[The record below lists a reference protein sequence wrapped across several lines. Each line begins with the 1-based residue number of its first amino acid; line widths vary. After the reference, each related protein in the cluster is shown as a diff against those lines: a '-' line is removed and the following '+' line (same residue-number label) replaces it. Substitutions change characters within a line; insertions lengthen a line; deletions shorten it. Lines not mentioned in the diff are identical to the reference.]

1 MTPDSHTELH
11 PWNRAQAHRLM
22 SALDRLPHAL
32 LLAGPVGLGKNAFA
46 WHLTRRLLCTQPA
59 PEAEPCGI
67 CHSCRLYQAGTHPD
81 VIQIAPEEQGKAI
94 LIDQIRAL
102 AGFLQLKPHSAPSKV
117 AVISPAEAMN
127 LNAANALLKML
138 EEPPAGSYLIL
149 VGAKLQR
156 LPATIRSRCTRL
168 DFPRPERQAA
178 LSWLHSQGETPTD
191 AELLLDLA
199 DGAPLRALELKRTDY
214 LAQRRQLMDDI
225 ASLAGP
231 HADPLACAV
240 RWKTLG
246 AARSLA
252 WLELWV
258 ADRIKLGMA
267 PGTPSRSNP
276 DDMGRLQAPQKQ
288 LDLKQL
294 FDFLEAVA
302 ESRNL
307 LGGPLDELLL
317 LEDILIRW
325 ARLIKTLTLGPI
337 TRH

>member
-1 MTPDSHTELH
+1 MTLNSHAALH
-11 PWNRAQAHRLM
+11 PWNNKQALRLM
-22 SALDRLPHAL
+22 AEWDRLPHAL
-32 LLAGPVGLGKNAFA
+32 LLAGPAGLGKNAFA
-46 WHLTRRLLCTQPA
+46 WHLTRRLLCTQPT
-59 PEAEPCGI
+59 PQDQPCDT
-67 CHSCRLYQAGTHPD
+67 CHSCRLFQVGTHPD
-81 VIQIAPEEQGKAI
+81 VMQIAPEEQGKAI

-102 AGFLQLKPHSAPSKV
+102 ADFLQLKSHSAPSKV

-149 VGAKLQR
+149 VGSKLQR

-168 DFPRPERQAA
+168 DFPRPERQMA
-178 LSWLHSQGETPTD
+178 LSWLHAQGEALME

-199 DGAPLRALELKRTDY
+199 DGAPLRALELQRTDY
-214 LAQRRQLMDDI
+214 LTQRRQLMHDI
-225 ASLAGP
+225 ASLSGP
-231 HADPLACAV
+231 QADPLACAA

-252 WLELWV
+252 WLETWV
-258 ADRIKLGMA
+258 ADTIRQGMA
-267 PGTPSRSNP
+267 PDTPSRLNP
-276 DDMGRLQAPQKQ
+276 DAKERLQAPQKQ
-288 LDLKQL
+288 LDLMQL
-294 FDFLEAVA
+294 FDFLEKVA

-325 ARLIKTLTLGPI
+325 TRL
-337 TRH
+337 RRR

>member
-1 MTPDSHTELH
+1 MTPDTVADLH
-11 PWNRAQAHRLM
+11 PWNRAQADRLTTD
-22 SALDRLPHAL
+22 LDRLPHAL
-32 LLAGPVGLGKNAFA
+32 LLAGAEGLGKNAFA
-46 WHLTRRLLCTQPA
+46 WHLARRLLCTQPTPDA
-59 PEAEPCGI
+59 QPCGN

-81 VIQIAPEEQGKAI
+81 VTRIAPEEQGKAI

-102 AGFLQLKPHSAPSKV
+102 ADFLQLKPHSAPSKV
-117 AVISPAEAMN
+117 AVIAPAEAMN

-149 VGAKLQR
+149 VGAKLHR

-168 DFPRPERQAA
+168 DFPRPERHTA
-178 LSWLHSQGETPTD
+178 LAWLQSQGGNPTD

-231 HADPLACAV
+231 QPDPIACAA

-246 AARSLA
+246 AARCLV
-252 WLELWV
+252 WLEAWV
-258 ADRIKLGMA
+258 ADRIRLRMA
-267 PGTPSRSNP
+267 PGTKIRTNP
-276 DDMGRLQAPQKQ
+276 DARERLQAPQKQ

-294 FDFLEAVA
+294 FDFLEILA

-317 LEDILIRW
+317 LEDVLIRW
-325 ARLIKTLTLGPI
+325 
-337 TRH
+337 TRSTRR

>member
-1 MTPDSHTELH
+1 MTPDTHVELH
-11 PWNRAQAHRLM
+11 PWNHAQAQRLM
-22 SALDRLPHAL
+22 AEMNRLPHAL
-32 LLAGPVGLGKNAFA
+32 LLAGPTGLGKNAFA
-46 WHLTRRLLCTQPA
+46 WYLTRRLLCTQPT
-59 PEAEPCGI
+59 PEAEPCGT

-149 VGAKLQR
+149 VGAQPQR

-168 DFPRPERQAA
+168 DFPRPERQTA
-178 LSWLHSQGETPTD
+178 LSWLHAQGETSPD
-191 AELLLDLA
+191 AELFLDLA

-214 LAQRRQLMDDI
+214 LTQRRQLMDDI
-225 ASLAGP
+225 TSLAGP
-231 HADPLACAV
+231 QADPLACAA

-246 AARSLA
+246 TARSLA
-252 WLELWV
+252 WLEAWV
-258 ADRIKLGMA
+258 ADMIRQGMA
-267 PGTPSRSNP
+267 PGSPSRFNP
-276 DDMGRLQAPQKQ
+276 DAKERLQAPQKQ
-288 LDLKQL
+288 LDLIQL
-294 FDFLEAVA
+294 FDFLEKTA

-317 LEDILIRW
+317 LEDILIR
-325 ARLIKTLTLGPI
+325 ATRLM
-337 TRH
+337 RR